1 MSEFTLLKHFPLDI
15 ELLAFYVKLNTL
27 KDDGFALDIC
37 FLDVDHQLW
46 KRDYWDSTDTHA
58 AGVGP

>member
-1 MSEFTLLKHFPLDI
+1 MDVEP
-15 ELLAFYVKLNTL
+15 LAFYVKLNTL

-46 KRDYWDSTDTHA
+46 KRDYWDSADTHA